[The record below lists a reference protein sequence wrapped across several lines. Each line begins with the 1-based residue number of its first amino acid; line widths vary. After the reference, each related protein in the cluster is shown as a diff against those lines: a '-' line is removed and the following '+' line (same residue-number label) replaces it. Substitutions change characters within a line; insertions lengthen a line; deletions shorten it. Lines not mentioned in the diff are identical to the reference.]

1 MHTYTGRINKKISK
15 AQYSCWHLG
24 DNHKVLKKQ
33 ALTHSMLFFRATV
46 GIWGPSCMPSCRFCT
61 EWLLGS
67 IQHSHWHRIP
77 EWTRNKNATS
87 QGLARK
93 PMKALK
99 ALMFPCLAAFKKT
112 KKQQRPR
119 FPDVE
124 GNINACRKCI
134 AAKKR
139 RRQSSTFEACAPWQH
154 SHQHWPHCQTSS
166 RARVTSK
173 SCLYGGWPKFLLPE
187 MAILGKKYFRETPQK
202 KNPPHPIL
210 DYEWKYAWQT
220 NRT

>member
-1 MHTYTGRINKKISK
+1 MHTYTGRINKKIST

-24 DNHKVLKKQ
+24 DNHEVLKKQ
-33 ALTHSMLFFRATV
+33 ALAHSMLFFRATV

-87 QGLARK
+87 QGLAQK

-99 ALMFPCLAAFKKT
+99 ALMFPCCVQKNNTDQDFQMWRGTSMLAGNALQRRNGDVKVQHLKLALRDNIAINT
-112 KKQQRPR
+112 GLIAKQVPEQGSPLSLAYMVVDQNS
-119 FPDVE
+119 FSQKWPFLE
-124 GNINACRKCI
+124 K
-134 AAKKR
+134 
-139 RRQSSTFEACAPWQH
+139 ST
-154 SHQHWPHCQTSS
+154 
-166 RARVTSK
+166 
-173 SCLYGGWPKFLLPE
+173 
-187 MAILGKKYFRETPQK
+187 LGKLHKK

-220 NRT
+220 IRT